1 MIHSHVG
8 FRLQIVLLLTVSLL
22 MGGCTTAYYKT
33 MEQFGVEKRHI
44 LKDRVKDVRQ
54 SQTKAQRE
62 FKDALTTI
70 KELYGFQGGDLEQFY
85 NTLKGRY
92 DACESRANQIQKRI
106 NTVESVAADLFK
118 EWEAEINQ
126 IQDAGLKETSR
137 QSHADA
143 GEQYRSLQAVMTKS
157 AKSMYPVL
165 ARLKDN
171 VLYLKHNLNA
181 KAVGVM
187 GGEVGS
193 IEQDVERLIAD
204 MTASIDEAEV
214 FINRF

>member
-1 MIHSHVG
+1 MTHSHVG
-8 FRLQIVLLLTVSLL
+8 FRPKIVLTLAVFLL
-22 MGGCTTAYYKT
+22 MAGCTTAYYKT

-92 DACESRANQIQKRI
+92 DACESRANQIEKRI

-126 IQDAGLKETSR
+126 IQDADLKESSR

-143 GEQYRSLQAVMTKS
+143 REQYQSLQAVMAKS